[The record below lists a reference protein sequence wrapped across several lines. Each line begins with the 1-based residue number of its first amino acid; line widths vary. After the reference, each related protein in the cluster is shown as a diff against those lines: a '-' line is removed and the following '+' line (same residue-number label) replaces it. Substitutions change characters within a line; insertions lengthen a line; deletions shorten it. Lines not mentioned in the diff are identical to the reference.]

1 MATLV
6 LTTVG
11 TLVGGPLGGMIGSL
25 VGQAVDARLFA
36 PKGREGPR
44 IADLRV
50 QTSSYGAAIPRLYGR
65 MRVSGTVIW
74 STDLIEHRHKQS
86 QGKGRGSATSYSYSV
101 SLAVA
106 LSSRPLLA
114 IGRIWADGNLL
125 RGAAGDFKSA
135 ATLRL
140 HSGGED
146 QPVDPLIASAEG
158 VADCPAYR
166 GLAYAVLEEMDL
178 TPFGNRI
185 PSLTFEVV
193 ADEAALTLAD
203 PLADLLPG
211 AVIAP
216 GAAGDQAAIAGC
228 ALGGASRAAAVA
240 PLLPVAPV
248 DPLPGGG
255 WRIGRDGAP
264 PTLLTEPMDDGA
276 GEASRRGQR
285 RRAAAASRPRRI
297 TLSAYDPARDYQ
309 VGVQA
314 AAVPGG
320 DGEEEAL
327 ALPCALAADAALALA
342 RGRAR
347 DAALRADTT
356 IWPQG
361 FAALAVPPGAQA
373 LLPGGGRVRDVEE
386 RRIEGAAVRLTLRDA
401 TDGAIIA
408 APAAGGRV
416 LATPDD
422 PVGESVAA
430 LFDLPALEAAD
441 WTAGRLIL
449 AAAGQGAGWRGAGVT
464 LRVAEGAGEQALG
477 RIGPA
482 AVLGRVDSVAG
493 TGCPGVIDRASSI
506 TVRLLHGA
514 MLLHDADD
522 AALLAGAN
530 LAAAGGELVQFGHAA
545 PLGDN
550 RWRLTTL
557 LRGRM
562 GSEDAIAALAPG
574 DAFVLLDDPALLRLP
589 ASVGVATVGVGALV
603 AVEGLADA
611 APLILPVTAAG
622 RATRPLAPAHLIA
635 EGGGWG
641 LALRWVRR
649 SRGGFGWD
657 DGIDASLDEAQERY
671 RVTLTG
677 GGHRFDAE
685 TTAPALSLDAA
696 TLAPFL
702 GATATV
708 AVAQIGAAGASPAAV
723 LRLAL

>member
-1 MATLV
+1 MATLL

-11 TLVGGPLGGMIGSL
+11 TLVGGPVGGMIGSL
-25 VGQAVDARLFA
+25 IGQSVDARLFA
-36 PKGREGPR
+36 PKGRQGPR
-44 IADLRV
+44 LDDLRV

-74 STDLIEHRHKQS
+74 STELIEHRHKQS
-86 QGKGRGSATSYSYSV
+86 QGKGRGSVTSYAYSV

-106 LSSRPLLA
+106 LSSRPLLSV
-114 IGRIWADGNLL
+114 GRIWADGNLL

-140 HSGGED
+140 HGGGED
-146 QPVDPLIASAEG
+146 QPPDPLIASAEG

-166 GLAYAVLEEMDL
+166 GIAYAVLEDLDL

-193 ADEAALTLAD
+193 ADDGALTLAD
-203 PLADLLPG
+203 PLADVLPG
-211 AVIAP
+211 AAI
-216 GAAGDQAAIAGC
+216 AGDHPAIAGC
-228 ALGGASRAAAVA
+228 ALAGASRAAAVE
-240 PLLPVAPV
+240 PLLPAAPV
-248 DPLPGGG
+248 DALPGGG
-255 WRIGRDGAP
+255 WRIGRDAAP
-264 PTLLTEPMDDGA
+264 ATPLTEPMDDGDT
-276 GEASRRGQR
+276 RRGER

-297 TLSAYDPARDYQ
+297 ALSAYDPARDYQ
-309 VGVQA
+309 IGVQA

-327 ALPCALAADAALALA
+327 ALPCALAADGALALA
-342 RGRAR
+342 RARAR

-356 IWPQG
+356 VWPQG
-361 FAALAVPPGAQA
+361 FAALALPPGARA

-401 TDGAIIA
+401 ADGAI
-408 APAAGGRV
+408 APAPATGGRV
-416 LATPDD
+416 RASPDD

-430 LFDLPALEAAD
+430 LFDLPALEGAD
-441 WTAGRLIL
+441 WAGGRLIL
-449 AAAGQGAGWRGAGVT
+449 AAAGHGAGWRGAAVT
-464 LRVAEGAGEQALG
+464 LRVAEGAPEQPLG
-477 RIGPA
+477 TIGPA
-482 AVLGRVDSVAG
+482 AVLGHVDSVSGAG
-493 TGCPGVIDRASSI
+493 CARVIDRASAI
-506 TVRLLHGA
+506 VVRLLHGA
-514 MLLHDADD
+514 MTLHDADE

-530 LAAAGGELVQFGHAA
+530 LAAVGGELIQFGAAA

-562 GSEDAIAALAPG
+562 GSEDAMATLAPG

-589 ASVGVATVGVGALV
+589 ASAGVAAVGVGALV
-603 AVEGLADA
+603 AVEGLADS
-611 APLILPVTAAG
+611 APLVLPVLSAG
-622 RATRPLAPAHLIA
+622 RATRPLAPAHLA
-635 EGGGWG
+635 ATGGAAG

-657 DGIDASLDEAQERY
+657 DGIDAPLDEAQERY

-677 GGHRFDAE
+677 GGGRIESE

-696 TLAPFL
+696 TLAPL
-702 GATATV
+702 AGGAISI
-708 AVAQIGAAGASPAAV
+708 AVAQIGAAGGSPAA
-723 LRLAL
+723 LLPFML